1 MEYLDKLENK
11 IVNLIEAV
19 KTLKTENSSLKA
31 KINQVEEETLKS
43 DKDKDAI
50 QKKVLGM
57 IEMIDEIKSSE

>member
-1 MEYLDKLENK
+1 VEYLDKLENK

>member
-1 MEYLDKLENK
+1 VEYLDKLENK

-19 KTLKTENSSLKA
+19 KTLKTENGNLKT
-31 KINQVEEETLKS
+31 KLGQVEEETLKN